1 MNINFNINY
10 CKPKIINLDGL
21 VKEYQENYQNTEF
34 KYNPYNIQNLQLY
47 NPIYNRL
54 FKLNENNFS
63 TIALNHPYHMN
74 NLHSVTNS
82 NETFF
87 EDKPVFVKFSPLL
100 DPYRYMVGKY
110 DVDDNKI
117 RTMPRFDSTEES
129 VFSKILDAN
138 NAAYVD
144 CFFNYLSCMLL
155 HNHNFVHGI
164 DFYGSYVGLQEKHR
178 VCITDDLDFLRN
190 STFFNDNIGKLFFIE
205 DFDRTFYDFND
216 VNSRRNKQKLVFD
229 DDDDDNISIECDEL
243 SAIDFDNDNDNVE
256 SNTEIVYVKKSNTTS
271 SSSNS
276 ISSYSDSDLNYSS
289 DDDDDNDDDD
299 DDDDDESRS
308 SKSGSSSSSSSSS
321 ESDSYDEEVYGYINN
336 FPVQMICMEKCN
348 GTLDE
353 LFISDDIN
361 LETGASIL
369 FQVIMSLIVYQRVF
383 NLTHNDLHTNN
394 IMYINTE
401 ITFLYYKYEG
411 ITYKVPT
418 YGKIIKIIDFG
429 RGIYKFQGNIFCSDS
444 FGPDGDAVTQ
454 YNIKPF
460 LNKNRPIIEPN
471 NSFDLCR
478 LGSSIFDFI
487 MDIDTDVKDMDELQK
502 TIHRWCLD
510 DNGKNVLYKRNGE
523 ERYPSFKL
531 YKMIAR
537 TVHNHTPERQLNE
550 PLFNQFK
557 SDDVQDDKC
566 MDIDQ
571 MPRGTHVPL

>member
-1 MNINFNINY
+1 MNINY
-10 CKPKIINLDGL
+10 CKPKIINLDVL
-21 VKEYQENYQNTEF
+21 DKEYQENNQNTELQ
-34 KYNPYNIQNLQLY
+34 YNPYHIKDLQLY

-63 TIALNHPYHMN
+63 TIALNHPYHIN
-74 NLHSVTNS
+74 NLHSVTNY
-82 NETFF
+82 NETVF

-110 DVDDNKI
+110 DVDDYKI
-117 RTMPRFDSTEES
+117 RKMPRFDSTEES
-129 VFSKILDAN
+129 VFSKILDSN

-144 CFFNYLSCMLL
+144 GFFNYLSCMML

-190 STFFNDNIGKLFFIE
+190 STFFNDNIGKLFCVE
-205 DFDRTFYDFND
+205 DCDRTFYDFND

-229 DDDDDNISIECDEL
+229 YDDNISIECDEL
-243 SAIDFDNDNDNVE
+243 SVIDCDNDNIE
-256 SNTEIVYVKKSNTTS
+256 SNTEIVYEKKSN

-276 ISSYSDSDLNYSS
+276 SSSYSSSSYSDSDVNYSS
-289 DDDDDNDDDD
+289 DDDDDD
-299 DDDDDESRS
+299 DDDDDESC
-308 SKSGSSSSSSSSS
+308 SSS
-321 ESDSYDEEVYGYINN
+321 ESDECSSESESDDEEVYGYINN

-353 LFISDDIN
+353 LFVNDDIN
-361 LETGASIL
+361 IETGASIL
-369 FQVIMSLIVYQRVF
+369 FQVIMSLIVYQKVF
-383 NLTHNDLHTNN
+383 NLTHNDLHTNK
-394 IMYINTE
+394 
-401 ITFLYYKYEG
+401 FLFYKYEG

-429 RGIYKFQGNIFCSDS
+429 RGIYKFQGNLFCSDS

-460 LNKNRPIIEPN
+460 LNKKRPIIEPN

-487 MDIDTDVKDMDELQK
+487 TDIDTDVKDMDELQK
-502 TIHRWCLD
+502 TINRWCLD

-531 YKMIAR
+531 YKMISR
-537 TVHNHTPERQLNE
+537 TVHNHTPELQLNE
-550 PLFNQFK
+550 PFFNQFK

-571 MPRGTHVPL
+571 FPPLNEV